1 MPSFYPAPRP
11 FTLGALPSGRLGT
24 AATLKTMKRLS
35 RDGAKD
41 PGVIQV
47 ASELVKFLPQYD
59 RVAEVSVLHA
69 FVRDSIR
76 YTNDPIDL
84 ELVRTPKAILEMG
97 VGDCDDKSTLLSCL
111 LRCIGRPS
119 RFVAVQLEGLGGYS
133 HVYVETPLGATQ
145 GGKPRWVAL
154 ETIKPVGV
162 GWCPDN
168 VTRRMVVH
176 V

>member
-1 MPSFYPAPRP
+1 MSFYPVPRP
-11 FTLGALPSGRLGT
+11 FTLGALPSGRAGT
-24 AATLKTMKRLS
+24 AETLKVMKRLA
-35 RDGAKD
+35 REGAKD

-47 ASELVKFLPQYD
+47 ASQLVAGLPQYD
-59 RVAEVSVLHA
+59 RVGEISALHA

-76 YTNDPIDL
+76 YTNDPIDV
-84 ELVRTPKAILEMG
+84 ELVRTPRAILEME
-97 VGDCDDKSTLLSCL
+97 VGDCDDKSVLLSSL
-111 LRCIGRPS
+111 LRCIGRHS
-119 RFVAVQLEGLGGYS
+119 RFVAIQMQGLGGYS
-133 HVYVETPLGATQ
+133 HVYVETPLGSLPNGRA
-145 GGKPRWVAL
+145 RWVAL

>member
-1 MPSFYPAPRP
+1 MFYPSPRP
-11 FTLGALPSGRLGT
+11 MTIGALPAGSAGT
-24 AATLKTMKRLS
+24 LVTLKKMAKLARS
-35 RDGAKD
+35 GAKD

-47 ASELVKFLPQYD
+47 ASELVRNLDQYD
-59 RVAEVSVLHA
+59 RVAEVSALHA

-76 YTNDPIDL
+76 YTNDPVDF
-84 ELVRTPKAILEMG
+84 ELLRTPRAILEMG
-97 VGDCDDKSTLLSCL
+97 VGDCDDKSILLSAL

-119 RFVAVQLEGLGGYS
+119 RYVAIAMEGGPLS
-133 HVYVETPLGATQ
+133 HVYVETPMGR
-145 GGKPRWVAL
+145 RWIAL